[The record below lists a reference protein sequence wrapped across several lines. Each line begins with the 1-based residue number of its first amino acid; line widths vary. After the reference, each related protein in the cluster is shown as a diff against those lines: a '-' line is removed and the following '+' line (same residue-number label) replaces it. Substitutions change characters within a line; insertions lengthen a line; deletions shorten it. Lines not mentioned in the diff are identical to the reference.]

1 MAKFQEITP
10 SNRRVL
16 KYLRSEP
23 LSKQAR
29 AKVARDL
36 TRKADGA
43 ILRGDVGPAKGGR
56 KRGAA

>member
-23 LSKQAR
+23 LSKQAK

-36 TRKADGA
+36 TRDADGA
-43 ILRGDVGPAKGGR
+43 ILRGDVGPAKSR